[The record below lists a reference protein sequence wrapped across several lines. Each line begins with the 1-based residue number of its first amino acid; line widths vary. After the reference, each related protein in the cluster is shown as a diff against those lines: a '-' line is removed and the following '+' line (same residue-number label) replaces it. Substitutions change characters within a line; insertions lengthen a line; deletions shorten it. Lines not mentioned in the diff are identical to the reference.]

1 MLKGTVLAFDFGLKR
16 VGVAVGELELRMA
29 HPLSTLVT
37 SDREKLLGAIAV
49 LVKEWRPELL
59 VVGLPVHD
67 DGRPHALAPVI
78 DKFVAELKALTKLP
92 VALSNEQYSS
102 ATASMALRDAG
113 IAGLKQKAMLD
124 SVAAQEILQ
133 GYFDSQL
140 GRREAAAS

>member
-49 LVKEWRPELL
+49 LVKEWRPALL